1 MADRWR
7 WEEVCSPQVLHMHLI
22 LLLHLHLHLL
32 LHLHLHL
39 LLHLLLLLHPHQT
52 EGGASCRRR

>member
-7 WEEVCSPQVLHMHLI
+7 WEEVCSPQVLHLHLI

-32 LHLHLHL
+32 LH
-39 LLHLLLLLHPHQT
+39 PHQT
-52 EGGASCRRR
+52 EGVQEGSASCRRR

>member
-7 WEEVCSPQVLHMHLI
+7 WEEVCSPQVLHLHLI
-22 LLLHLHLHLL
+22 LL